1 MFDLII
7 EIKVLAFQKKSSLF
21 KILPIALVCFNSVKK
36 TPVLT
41 INNDKGIY
49 FMSVVYLLITQ
60 EYRFFTI
67 RVL

>member
-21 KILPIALVCFNSVKK
+21 KILPIALVCFDSVKK
-36 TPVLT
+36 NPVLT

-49 FMSVVYLLITQ
+49 FMSVVYL
-60 EYRFFTI
+60 
-67 RVL
+67 

>member
-36 TPVLT
+36 NPVLT